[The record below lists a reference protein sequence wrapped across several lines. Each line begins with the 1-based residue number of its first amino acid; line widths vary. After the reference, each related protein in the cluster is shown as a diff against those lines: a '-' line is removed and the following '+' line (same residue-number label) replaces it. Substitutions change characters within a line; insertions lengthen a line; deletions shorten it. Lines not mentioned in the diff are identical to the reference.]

1 MRTPLYTISAG
12 DLGTN
17 PQDIESKLS
26 DVLEMA
32 TKWNAILL
40 LDEADAFLAQRSSH
54 DVRCNEGTAIFLR
67 VLEYY
72 EGILFLT
79 TNRPGDIDAVFK
91 SRIHVTLRY
100 EELGQDARKGIW
112 KAFLTAMTATPK
124 HHVAPF
130 GFRDCDLEELAETRL
145 NGREIKNMLKT
156 GQLLAKHKGEALAM
170 GHLQSVLNIEQ
181 RNVAQPKR

>member
-40 LDEADAFLAQRSSH
+40 LDEADAFLSQRSSH
-54 DVRCNEGTAIFLR
+54 DVRCNEVATIASR
-67 VLEYY
+67 VLTCY

-79 TNRPGDIDAVFK
+79 TNRAGDIDAVFQ

-100 EELGQDARKGIW
+100 EELGREARKGIW
-112 KAFLTAMTATPK
+112 KAFLTAITATPK

-145 NGREIKNMLKT
+145 NGREIRNILKT
-156 GQLLAKHKGEALAM
+156 GQLLAKHKGEALAI

-181 RNVAQPKR
+181 RNAGQPKK

>member
-1 MRTPLYTISAG
+1 
-12 DLGTN
+12 
-17 PQDIESKLS
+17 
-26 DVLEMA
+26 MA

-40 LDEADAFLAQRSSH
+40 LDEADVFLAQRSSH
-54 DVRCNEGTAIFLR
+54 DVQGNKVASIFLR
-67 VLEYY
+67 LLEHY

-79 TNRPGDIDAVFK
+79 TSRPGDIDDVFQ

-112 KAFLTAMTATPK
+112 RSFLTAMTSTPK

-130 GFRDCDLEELAETRL
+130 GFRDCDLEELAETRM
-145 NGREIKNMLKT
+145 NGREIRNTLKT

-170 GHLQSVLNIEQ
+170 GHLKSVLNVEQ
-181 RNVAQPKR
+181 RNAGQPKK